1 MKYEQLSKN
10 CFNCATCPTPCDGIS
25 KEVYL
30 FENDLAF
37 SEYFENEL
45 IAHINSSDD
54 FKARKSPLAEFPDVE
69 VSEKASDKIAF
80 YIEVK
85 VQRRTFMS
93 VQKILPQS
101 GLIPSETV
109 ALNLSDFLRYF
120 KLAEKNNLKI
130 YVLWVLLNRPCI
142 VSDSEKKFFYSDTE
156 NLEKIYQKEKDKRR
170 FRRKSGEG
178 DVVNGEHKGVVVNY
192 HFSLNE
198 LKEWKG
204 F

>member
-1 MKYEQLSKN
+1 MKYERISEN
-10 CFNCATCPTPCDGIS
+10 CFNCATCPTPCDGLS

-30 FENDLAF
+30 FENDSSF
-37 SEYFENEL
+37 SEHFEKEI
-45 IAHINSSDD
+45 IAHINNSNG
-54 FKARKSPLAEFPDVE
+54 FNARKSSANEFPDVE
-69 VSEKASDKIAF
+69 VSDKSNGEVKF

-85 VQRRTFMS
+85 VQRRTFVS
-93 VQKILPQS
+93 IEKILPQS
-101 GLIPSETV
+101 SLIPSETV
-109 ALNLSDFLRYF
+109 ALNLSDLLRYF
-120 KLAEKNNLKI
+120 ELAKKGKLKI
-130 YVLWVLLNRPCI
+130 YVLWVLLNRPC
-142 VSDSEKKFFYSDTE
+142 VLGETDKRFYYSDTE
-156 NLEKIYQKEKDKRR
+156 NLQKVYEKQKDKRR

>member
-1 MKYEQLSKN
+1 MKYERISEN
-10 CFNCATCPTPCDGIS
+10 RFNCIICPTPCDGVS

-30 FENDLAF
+30 FQNDSAF
-37 SEYFENEL
+37 SEHFENEI
-45 IAHINSSDD
+45 IAHINNSND
-54 FKARKSPLAEFPDVE
+54 FKARKTPLPEFPDIE
-69 VSEKASDKIAF
+69 VSEKLTDNISF

-93 VQKILPQS
+93 VEKILPQS
-101 GLIPSETV
+101 ELLPSETV
-109 ALNLSDFLRYF
+109 ALNLSDLLRYF
-120 KLAEKNNLKI
+120 EIAEMENMKI

-142 VSDSEKKFFYSDTE
+142 LGDKDKRFFYSDTD
-156 NLEKIYQKEKDKRR
+156 NLQKIYGNVKDKRR

-192 HFSLNE
+192 HFSLTE

>member
-1 MKYEQLSKN
+1 MKYERIFEN
-10 CFNCATCPTPCDGIS
+10 RFNCATCPTPCDGVS

-30 FENDLAF
+30 FQNDSAF
-37 SEYFENEL
+37 SEHFENE
-45 IAHINSSDD
+45 IIVHINNSND
-54 FKARKSPLAEFPDVE
+54 FKARKTPLPEFPDIE
-69 VSEKASDKIAF
+69 VSEKLTDNISF

-93 VQKILPQS
+93 VEKILPQS
-101 GLIPSETV
+101 ELLPSETV
-109 ALNLSDFLRYF
+109 ALNLSDLLRYF
-120 KLAEKNNLKI
+120 EIAEKKNMKI

-142 VSDSEKKFFYSDTE
+142 LGDKDKRFFYSDTE
-156 NLEKIYQKEKDKRR
+156 NLQKIYGNVIDKRR

-192 HFSLNE
+192 HFSLTE

>member
-1 MKYEQLSKN
+1 MKYEQLAEN
-10 CFNCATCPTPCDGIS
+10 RFNCATCPTPCDGVS

-30 FENDLAF
+30 FNNDSAF
-37 SEYFENEL
+37 SEHFENEL
-45 IAHINSSDD
+45 IVHINSSND
-54 FKARKSPLAEFPDVE
+54 FKAKKSSLHEFPDVE
-69 VSEKASDKIAF
+69 VSDKLTDKIAF

-93 VQKILPQS
+93 VEKILPQS
-101 GLIPSETV
+101 GLIPSETL
-109 ALNLSDFLRYF
+109 ALNLSDLIRYF
-120 KLAEKNNLKI
+120 ELAEKNKQKI

-142 VSDSEKKFFYSDTE
+142 LGENEKRFFYNDTDYLQKVYE
-156 NLEKIYQKEKDKRR
+156 KEKDNRR

-178 DVVNGEHKGVVVNY
+178 DVVDGEHKGVVVNY

>member
-1 MKYEQLSKN
+1 MIYEKLSENK
-10 CFNCATCPTPCDGIS
+10 FNCASCPTPCDGIS

-30 FENDLAF
+30 FGNDSAF
-37 SEYFENEL
+37 SEHFENEI
-45 IAHINSSDD
+45 IAHINNRNDYS
-54 FKARKSPLAEFPDVE
+54 AVKSKLPELPDVE
-69 VSEKASDKIAF
+69 VSERSSDEIAF

-93 VQKILPQS
+93 VEKILPQS
-101 GLIPSETV
+101 GLLPSETL
-109 ALNLSDFLRYF
+109 ALNLSDLLRYF
-120 KLAEKNNLKI
+120 EIAEKKGVKI

-142 VSDSEKKFFYSDTE
+142 LGNSDKKFFYSDTE
-156 NLEKIYQKEKDKRR
+156 NLLRIYEIEKDKRR

-178 DVVNGEHKGVVVNY
+178 DVVDGEHKGVVVNY

>member
-1 MKYEQLSKN
+1 MKYEWISEN
-10 CFNCATCPTPCDGIS
+10 CFNCATCPTPCDGVS

-30 FENDLAF
+30 FANDSAF
-37 SEYFENEL
+37 SEHFENEL
-45 IAHINSSDD
+45 ITYINSNHDY
-54 FKARKSPLAEFPDVE
+54 KARKSPSHEFPDVE
-69 VSEKASDKIAF
+69 VSDKLSGEISF

-93 VQKILPQS
+93 VEKILPQS
-101 GLIPSETV
+101 GLIPSETI
-109 ALNLSDFLRYF
+109 ALNLSDLLRYF
-120 KLAEKNNLKI
+120 KLAEKNKLKT

-142 VSDSEKKFFYSDTE
+142 LGEADKRFFYSDTE
-156 NLEKIYQKEKDKRR
+156 NLQKIYENEKDKRR

-178 DVVNGEHKGVVVNY
+178 DVVDGEHKGVVVNY

>member
-1 MKYEQLSKN
+1 MKYEQSSEN
-10 CFNCATCPTPCDGIS
+10 CFNCATCPTPCDGVS

-30 FENDLAF
+30 FANDSSF
-37 SEYFENEL
+37 SEHFENEL
-45 IAHINSSDD
+45 ITHINSSND
-54 FKARKSPLAEFPDVE
+54 FKARKTPVPEFPDVE
-69 VSEKASDKIAF
+69 VLDKKSGALSF

-93 VQKILPQS
+93 VEKILPES
-101 GLIPSETV
+101 KLIPSETV
-109 ALNLSDFLRYF
+109 ALNLSDLLRYF
-120 KLAEKNNLKI
+120 ELAEQNNLKI

-142 VSDSEKKFFYSDTE
+142 LGESDKRFFYSDTE
-156 NLEKIYQKEKDKRR
+156 NLYNVYAKEKDKRR

-178 DVVNGEHKGVVVNY
+178 DVVDGEHKGVVVNY

-204 F
+204 Y